1 MIFPKGNMYSVKS
14 NGPTTE
20 TWGTPYFT
28 CDRYDTSATNLW
40 QSDKYDL
47 NHANALPLMP
57 TKFSSLFKRMLWSI
71 VSNAALRSKST
82 NREIQPRS
90 DDKSRSF
97 VTLMRAVSVLWNGL
111 NPDWKSSQ
119 ISFFSKKE
127 YNCEDTTFSSIFE
140 RKGRFEI
147 GL

>member
-1 MIFPKGNMYSVKS
+1 MALYWALRYSILH
-14 NGPTTE
+14 
-20 TWGTPYFT
+20 
-28 CDRYDTSATNLW
+28 LW
-40 QSDKYDL
+40 SIWYLFIHCYELMGSDKYNL
-47 NHANALPLMP
+47 NHANAHPLMP
-57 TKFSSLFKRMLWSI
+57 TEFSSLFRRLLWSI
-71 VSNAALRSKST
+71 VSNAALRSSST

-97 VTLMRAVSVLWNGL
+97 VTLMRAVSVLWDGL

-119 ISFFSKKE
+119 ISFLSKME
-127 YNCEDTTFSSIFE
+127 YNCEDTTFSSIFD